1 MTKESRERQE
11 ILILT
16 AAMKVI
22 SERGLPETRM
32 ADIAAEIGVSAPS
45 LLHWFSTK
53 DELLAQALAFADRL
67 LFERV
72 QDELVKEESSIRQ
85 LDWFIRHNMGL
96 GGGGRDGWRQNWN
109 LWIEVWAR
117 SLHDDVVAAAG
128 KAQAARWRELV
139 TDIVRR
145 GRSRGEF
152 SAGNPDDFAVLLLS
166 LMDGL
171 AVQLALKDARVG
183 RKRAVQMCLDLMNGS
198 LAPRSREV
206 GRKAVKTVKKA
217 DDQRSRD
224 LAGRRLSQRVST

>member
-1 MTKESRERQE
+1 MTKASRERQE
-11 ILILT
+11 TAILK

-22 SERGLPETRM
+22 SERGLPDTRM

-45 LLHWFSTK
+45 LLHYFSTK
-53 DELLAQALAFADRL
+53 DELLAQALAFADHL

-72 QDELVKEESSIRQ
+72 QVELTKEVSSVRQ
-85 LDWFIRHNMGL
+85 LEWFIRHNMGL

-139 TDIVRR
+139 SGIVRR
-145 GRSRGEF
+145 GLNRGEF
-152 SAGNPDDFAVLLLS
+152 SAGDADEFALLLLG

-171 AVQLALKDARVG
+171 AVQLALRDSRVG
-183 RKRAVQMCLDLMNGS
+183 RRRAVQMCLDLMS
-198 LAPRSREV
+198 SCLAPRTSV
-206 GRKAVKTVKKA
+206 V
-217 DDQRSRD
+217 
-224 LAGRRLSQRVST
+224 